1 MRTPTSAYVRKPFN
15 GNGDAWIVACKV
27 LNLRIPSAGIGFK
40 FAEEDNRIPAA
51 VLLKVELPSTRNDVR
66 HRQNV
71 PQCKSCPAEAVDRRA
86 LWRQNSRLRDVD
98 CCGTEIRHP
107 KQERTDCGNVVR
119 TVLSKEVAVSDH
131 WPCSEP
137 LWRRRLS

>member
-27 LNLRIPSAGIGFK
+27 LNLRIPSAGIGFE
-40 FAEEDNRIPAA
+40 FAEEDNRITAA

-86 LWRQNSRLRDVD
+86 LWRQNSRLGDVD
-98 CCGTEIRHP
+98 CCGTEFRHP
-107 KQERTDCGNVVR
+107 QARANGLWERGANC
-119 TVLSKEVAVSDH
+119 
-131 WPCSEP
+131 P
-137 LWRRRLS
+137 LEGGRRV

>member
-27 LNLRIPSAGIGFK
+27 LNLRIPSARIGFE
-40 FAEEDNRIPAA
+40 FAEEDNRITAA

-86 LWRQNSRLRDVD
+86 LWRQNSRLRGCRLLRDRISTPPSKSLIIGPVASRFGEGG
-98 CCGTEIRHP
+98 CLHP
-107 KQERTDCGNVVR
+107 PRA
-119 TVLSKEVAVSDH
+119 L
-131 WPCSEP
+131 
-137 LWRRRLS
+137 